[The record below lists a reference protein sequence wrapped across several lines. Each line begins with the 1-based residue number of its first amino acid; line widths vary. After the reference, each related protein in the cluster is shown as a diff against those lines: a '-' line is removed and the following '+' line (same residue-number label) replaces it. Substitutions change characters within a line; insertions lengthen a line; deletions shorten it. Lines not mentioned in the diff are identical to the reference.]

1 METYI
6 TYSNDTYT
14 FHANGVETVLVPN
27 KDGYLRL
34 PKNDL
39 GREWISCKRF
49 EKTDRVEVTAHVDR
63 TRKDKVSPNDIAA
76 WIKTNRPDAY
86 EEAVKALTE
95 DSKAARL
102 DRERAKLEK
111 QIAALEAKLK
121 KL

>member
-6 TYSNDTYT
+6 TYSNGTYT
-14 FHANGVETVLVPN
+14 FHANGDEIVLIPN

-49 EKTDRVEVTAHVDR
+49 EKTDRVEVTPHVDR
-63 TRKDKVSPNDIAA
+63 TRKDKVSLNGIVE
-76 WIKTNRPDAY
+76 WIKTNRPDAFDA
-86 EEAVKALTE
+86 AVKALTE
-95 DSKAARL
+95 DSEAARL

-121 KL
+121 KM